1 MADSMEYETIIRNT
15 SKQRVCYFHDQ
26 DIGNYFYGIYH
37 PMKPH
42 RLCLTNNLVINYGL
56 HKKMDV
62 YKARRAD
69 AQDLVRFHSSD
80 YLTSSITYTYRVT
93 PGTLGEFKDCVK
105 RFHIGEDCPVF
116 PGLYP
121 YCQIYTGGSIEGA
134 LKLNHKMYDIAI
146 NWSGGLH
153 HARYDCSYLKSI
165 YIYDRDTNNTQ
176 LTISHDGPIERM
188 KQQDSLLKYHARVLY
203 IDIDIHHGDG
213 VQEAFYLTDR
223 VMTASFHKYG
233 GDFFPGTGD
242 VDEVGVRS
250 GKRYSVNVPL
260 RDGID
265 DRSYHTIFKP
275 VIQGIMDHYRPSAVV
290 LQCGADSLRFDRLGC
305 FNLTFKGH
313 AECVR
318 YVLFGGVLPS
328 WQQQQQ
334 QQQLLTTKIY
344 IYRFVKSFNLPT
356 MVLGGGGYTVRNVA
370 RCWTYET
377 SVLVDTEI
385 SNELPFNDYIQYYSP
400 DFQLHPDYTGIPLK
414 YENHNT
420 KQYLDSLKVKILEN
434 LRHLQ
439 WAPSVQMQD
448 IPPDIMSLEINEDKV
463 SRYISTH
470 PLNQTVFDQSS
481 LCDPHHVNNNTTN
494 QQLER
499 IDHRTNKH
507 SHVFQ

>member
-1 MADSMEYETIIRNT
+1 
-15 SKQRVCYFHDQ
+15 
-26 DIGNYFYGIYH
+26 
-37 PMKPH
+37 
-42 RLCLTNNLVINYGL
+42 
-56 HKKMDV
+56 MDV

-80 YLTSSITYTYRVT
+80 YVDFLERVT

-153 HARYDCSYLKSI
+153 HARKDEAAGFC
-165 YIYDRDTNNTQ
+165 YINDIV
-176 LTISHDGPIERM
+176 LAILE
-188 KQQDSLLKYHARVLY
+188 LLKYHARVLY

-318 YVLFGGVLPS
+318 
-328 WQQQQQ
+328 
-334 QQQLLTTKIY
+334 
-344 IYRFVKSFNLPT
+344 FVKSFNLPT

-448 IPPDIMSLEINEDKV
+448 IPPDIMSLEINEDKIDPDKRKP
-463 SRYISTH
+463 SKTAFTSKDKLR
-470 PLNQTVFDQSS
+470 SS
-481 LCDPHHVNNNTTN
+481 
-494 QQLER
+494 E
-499 IDHRTNKH
+499 K
-507 SHVFQ
+507 